1 VLWNP
6 STMVLYVTGY
16 AGSFA
21 LCLTLAFLGGVILY
35 GF

>member
-1 VLWNP
+1 V
-6 STMVLYVTGY
+6 SGF

-21 LCLTLAFLGGVILY
+21 LCLTLGFLGGVILY